1 MMSLEKKNSTL
12 KKEANLRKQS
22 EEKTTFSQAH
32 LAAIINNS
40 TDIILSIDKNYNIVL
55 FNQLLFNMVKARY
68 GIELIEGEPFPV
80 LEIMQPEQRDGIR
93 KIYEQVFS
101 EGKSVVSIETFVRGE
116 NKEYY
121 FETNYNPIKQN
132 EEVTGIAIFS
142 RDITEKINS
151 ERENKSAL
159 KEKEVLLKEVHH
171 RVKNNLQVI
180 SSILNLQTSYV
191 KDKETANI
199 LKECQNRIKTMAY
212 IHESL
217 YQTKDFSQINFTEYI
232 TNLVK
237 NLFYSYD
244 ANQQKIKANFD
255 IDSIFLNLDTSIPC
269 GLIINEL
276 VSNALKYAFIDC
288 SEGFVAVKIKKVN
301 NDKIKMIVSDNG
313 RGIPENIDFRNTETL
328 GLQLVTI
335 LAEQINGTITLKR
348 TAERSEYMSTKENI
362 NKRIKGTT
370 FEIIF

>member
-12 KKEANLRKQS
+12 KKDVNLRKLS
-22 EEKTTFSQAH
+22 EEKTVFTQAH

-40 TDIILSIDKNYNIVL
+40 TDIILSIDKNYDIVL

-68 GIELIEGEPFPV
+68 GVELIEGKPFPV
-80 LEIMQPEQRDGIR
+80 LEIMAPEQRDGIR

-101 EGKSVVSIETFVRGE
+101 EGKSVVSIETFVRTDK
-116 NKEYY
+116 KEYY

-142 RDITEKINS
+142 RDITEKIKS

-244 ANQQKIKANFD
+244 ANQQKIRAIFD
-255 IDSIFLNLDTSIPC
+255 IDTIFLNLDTSIPC
-269 GLIINEL
+269 GLIVNEL
-276 VSNALKYAFIDC
+276 VSNALKYAFTEN
-288 SEGFVAVKIKKVN
+288 SEGAVKIEIKHTKDN
-301 NDKIKMIVSDNG
+301 KIKMIVADNG
-313 RGIPENIDFRNTETL
+313 KSIPENIDFRNTETL

-335 LAEQINGTITLKR
+335 LAEQINGTIALKR
-348 TAERSEYMSTKENI
+348 T
-362 NKRIKGTT
+362 KGTT